1 MANWE
6 CRFCHCKNDDSKK
19 NCKKCNYY
27 HSPKGEGRYMSN
39 RYDHDADLLQDA
51 DMLSLI
57 DQESNEVI
65 WIKDS
70 INVTVQ
76 STDTQASISLQAAL
90 QLAIALIISITV
102 ADSERG
108 NEITQDLLQHFES
121 EQLNKQKILVRNS
134 KDVNI
139 TTTDT
144 DISAHIQ
151 ALLQALVALVV
162 KLDIA

>member
-1 MANWE
+1 
-6 CRFCHCKNDDSKK
+6 
-19 NCKKCNYY
+19 
-27 HSPKGEGRYMSN
+27 MSN
-39 RYDHDADLLQDA
+39 RWNNNADLLEDA
-51 DMLSLI
+51 DMLSLF
-57 DQESNEVI
+57 DQESDEVI

-70 INVTVQ
+70 INVRVQ

-102 ADSERG
+102 ADSEQG
-108 NEITQDLLQHFES
+108 NEITQELLQHFNS
-121 EQLNKQKILVRNS
+121 EQLNKQKIFVRNS

-144 DISAHIQ
+144 DISANIQ
-151 ALLQALVALVV
+151 ALLQSLVSLVA

>member
-6 CRFCHCKNDDSKK
+6 CRFCHCKNDESKK
-19 NCKKCNYY
+19 SCKKCNYHY
-27 HSPKGEGRYMSN
+27 SPKEEGKYMSN
-39 RYDHDADLLQDA
+39 RWNNNADLLEDA
-51 DMLSLI
+51 DMLSLF
-57 DQESNEVI
+57 DQESDEVI

-70 INVTVQ
+70 INVRVQ

-102 ADSERG
+102 ADSEQG
-108 NEITQDLLQHFES
+108 NEITQELLQHFNS
-121 EQLNKQKILVRNS
+121 EQLNKQKIFVRNS

-144 DISAHIQ
+144 DISANIQ
-151 ALLQALVALVV
+151 ALLQSLVSLVA

>member
-1 MANWE
+1 
-6 CRFCHCKNDDSKK
+6 
-19 NCKKCNYY
+19 
-27 HSPKGEGRYMSN
+27 MSN